1 MRPVL
6 IDSSAFL
13 SLEDPDEVSHA
24 RTREVLEE
32 LVAAHARLVTT
43 SFVFDETY
51 TILLSRLGRDR
62 AVLWGEHFRQ
72 GRLVQL
78 VRVEE
83 AQEDRAWDIIRAFT
97 DKDFSYTDATSFAVA
112 ESLAIGQALSL
123 DRHFVQYGELDVL
136 PAPRG

>member
-1 MRPVL
+1 MSSVL
-6 IDSSAFL
+6 VDSSAFL
-13 SLEDPDEVSHA
+13 SLEDAAEAAHA
-24 RTREVLEE
+24 RTRQVLEG
-32 LVAAHARLVTT
+32 LVEAGVRLVTT
-43 SFVFDETY
+43 NFVFDETY
-51 TILLSRLGRDR
+51 TLLLSRLGRDR

-78 VRVEE
+78 VRVDQ

-123 DRHFVQYGELDVL
+123 DRHFVQYGELEVL
-136 PAPRG
+136 PAPGG